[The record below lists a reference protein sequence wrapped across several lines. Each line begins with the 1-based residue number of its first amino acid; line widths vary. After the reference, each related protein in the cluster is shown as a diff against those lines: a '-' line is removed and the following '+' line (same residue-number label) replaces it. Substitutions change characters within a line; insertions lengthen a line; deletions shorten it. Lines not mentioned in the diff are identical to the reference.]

1 LKRVDVII
9 IALMLAAAF
18 AAMACASSFGRA
30 EPAEGLRAEIYEDGV
45 LTRVLPLDE
54 PSEIVVNTSRG
65 YNRVV
70 VRDGCVRVSEADCGS
85 QTCVHSGAKA
95 LPGDMIACLPHRL
108 VIKIGGG
115 EALYDA
121 ITY

>member
-1 LKRVDVII
+1 LKRIDVLI
-9 IALMLAAAF
+9 IAFILTAAL
-18 AAMACASSFGRA
+18 AAMAYASSLGRA

-45 LTRVLPLDE
+45 LTRVLPLDA
-54 PSEIVVNTSRG
+54 PSEILVNTSRG
-65 YNRVV
+65 YNRIV
-70 VRDGCVRVSEADCGS
+70 VRDGGVRVSEADCGS

-115 EALYDA
+115 EASYDA
-121 ITY
+121 IAY